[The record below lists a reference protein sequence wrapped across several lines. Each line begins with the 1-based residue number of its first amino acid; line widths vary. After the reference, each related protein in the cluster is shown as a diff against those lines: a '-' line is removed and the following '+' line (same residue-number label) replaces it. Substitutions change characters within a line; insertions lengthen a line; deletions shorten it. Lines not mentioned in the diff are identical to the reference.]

1 MNKHV
6 EKAMEF
12 RSLKGAAD
20 NCAQAIMKTYA
31 DEIGITEKQASCIA
45 CNFGGGMKSG
55 SICGAVTSALMVLGA
70 KGIDNPAVIRE
81 FKEKIMENNNGAIN
95 CADLLKANAE
105 KGGKKKEHCDRMI
118 RDSIELIDQYTGE

>member
-6 EKAMEF
+6 EKAMEL
-12 RSLKGAAD
+12 REKTPD

-31 DEIGITEKQASCIA
+31 DEIGITENQASCIA

-70 KGIDNPAVIRE
+70 KGINNPAIIRE
-81 FKEKIMENNNGAIN
+81 FKNKIRENHNGNIN
-95 CADLLKANAE
+95 CSDLLKANIE
-105 KGGKKKEHCDRMI
+105 KGGNKKEHCDGMI
-118 RDSIELIDQYTGE
+118 REAIELIDQYTAG